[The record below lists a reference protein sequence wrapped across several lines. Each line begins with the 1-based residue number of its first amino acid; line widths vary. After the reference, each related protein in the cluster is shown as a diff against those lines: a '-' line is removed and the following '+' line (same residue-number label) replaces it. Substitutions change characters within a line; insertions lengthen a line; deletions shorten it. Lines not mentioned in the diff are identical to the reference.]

1 MNRLVENRTY
11 QNLRTI
17 IAAVAGISLI
27 NIGLI
32 YFRIEKNLAF
42 SAFVPTWVVNYSVYL
57 AEESQKNLYIAVF
70 GVLIIRLY
78 MFCYVMSKKR
88 AFWFKVA
95 FIMYLIDTWL
105 MTYFIEMKGFSY
117 SNWVFDIISHIF
129 VLIIMVWAIVIAIRI
144 KDDEA
149 RMEKKAKPE
158 MDFLIDEDE
167 NDSDF
172 YMIDE

>member
-1 MNRLVENRTY
+1 
-11 QNLRTI
+11 
-17 IAAVAGISLI
+17 
-27 NIGLI
+27 
-32 YFRIEKNLAF
+32 
-42 SAFVPTWVVNYSVYL
+42 
-57 AEESQKNLYIAVF
+57 
-70 GVLIIRLY
+70 
-78 MFCYVMSKKR
+78 
-88 AFWFKVA
+88 
-95 FIMYLIDTWL
+95 MYLIDTWL
-105 MTYFIEMKGFSY
+105 MTYFIEIKGFNY
-117 SNWVFDIISHIF
+117 SNWVFDIMSHIF

>member
-42 SAFVPTWVVNYSVYL
+42 SAFVPSWGVNYSVYL

-70 GVLIIRLY
+70 GVLVIRLY
-78 MFCYVMSKKR
+78 IFCYVMSKKR
-88 AFWFKVA
+88 AFWFTAA
-95 FIMYLIDTWL
+95 FFMYLVDTWL
-105 MTYFIEMKGFSY
+105 MTYFIEIKGFSY
-117 SNWVFDIISHIF
+117 SNWVFDIVSHIF
-129 VLIIMVWAIVIAIRI
+129 VLIIMVWAIVIARRI

-149 RMEKKAKPE
+149 DKEKKAKPE
-158 MDFLIDEDE
+158 MDFLIDDDE
-167 NDSDF
+167 NDNEF